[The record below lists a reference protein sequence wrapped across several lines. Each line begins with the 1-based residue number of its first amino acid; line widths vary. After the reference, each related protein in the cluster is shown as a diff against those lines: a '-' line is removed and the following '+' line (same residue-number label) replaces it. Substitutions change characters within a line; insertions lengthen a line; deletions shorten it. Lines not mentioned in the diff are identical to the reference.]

1 MKPGVTHLIRAF
13 LPPATSFVSNQI
25 MHHIRYV
32 PSVAFTDKRESPL
45 FDDITSRFPTFQAV
59 TGPVGSFIC
68 SRFLQFTPSDGRK
81 LTDWLR
87 ATGPAVLH
95 VHYGVEAI
103 LFSDVIRNM
112 NIPAMVSFYG
122 HDCTSFP
129 LKFHGLGR
137 IMLQRKV
144 FFNPAIR
151 MITAMSPDMRA
162 DLIALG
168 CPAEK
173 IRIHYHGTDTGRFSM
188 ERDYREGECVNFL
201 IISLLDAKKG
211 HNTLIEAFIRAS
223 VNTSRKIMLNIVGDG
238 ALKEEITRQIRE
250 SGAGNILM
258 HGFVK
263 YGSVAHLELL
273 KNADVFVHPSI
284 TTANGN
290 KEGIPGAIME
300 AMSAGLPVI
309 ATVHAGIPY
318 AVVNGKTGILV
329 EERNIGQLTDA
340 IVRLADNAELRREMG
355 MAGREHVRRELA
367 LDKKEEE
374 LERLYDGLAG
384 LKG

>member
-1 MKPGVTHLIRAF
+1 M
-13 LPPATSFVSNQI
+13 
-25 MHHIRYV
+25 
-32 PSVAFTDKRESPL
+32 
-45 FDDITSRFPTFQAV
+45 
-59 TGPVGSFIC
+59 
-68 SRFLQFTPSDGRK
+68 
-81 LTDWLR
+81 
-87 ATGPAVLH
+87 
-95 VHYGVEAI
+95 
-103 LFSDVIRNM
+103 
-112 NIPAMVSFYG
+112 
-122 HDCTSFP
+122 
-129 LKFHGLGR
+129 
-137 IMLQRKV
+137 
-144 FFNPAIR
+144 
-151 MITAMSPDMRA
+151 
-162 DLIALG
+162 
-168 CPAEK
+168 
-173 IRIHYHGTDTGRFSM
+173 
-188 ERDYREGECVNFL
+188 
-201 IISLLDAKKG
+201 
-211 HNTLIEAFIRAS
+211 
-223 VNTSRKIMLNIVGDG
+223 
-238 ALKEEITRQIRE
+238 
-250 SGAGNILM
+250 
-258 HGFVK
+258 
-263 YGSVAHLELL
+263 AHLELL

>member
-25 MHHIRYV
+25 MHHVRYA
-32 PSVAFTDKRESPL
+32 PSVAYTEKRESLL
-45 FDDITSRFPTFQAV
+45 FDEITSRFPSFQAV
-59 TGPVGSFIC
+59 TGAVDSFIC
-68 SRFLQFTPSDGRK
+68 SRFLQFTPSGERR
-81 LTDWLR
+81 LAEWLR
-87 ATGPAVLH
+87 NTSPAVLH

-103 LFSDVIRNM
+103 LFSDVIRKM

-129 LKFHGLGR
+129 LKYHGLGR
-137 IMLQRKV
+137 IMLRNKV
-144 FFNPAIR
+144 FLNPRIR

-162 DLIALG
+162 DLVALG

-188 ERDYREGECVNFL
+188 ERDYRERECVNFL
-201 IISLLDAKKG
+201 IISLLDEKKG
-211 HNTLIEAFIRAS
+211 HNTLIEAFIEAS
-223 VNTSRKIMLNIVGDG
+223 GITSRKIVLNIVGDG
-238 ALKEEITRQIRE
+238 ELKEAIARQIRE

-263 YGSVAHLELL
+263 YGSSAHLALL

-318 AVVNGKTGILV
+318 AVVDGKTGILV
-329 EERNIGQLTDA
+329 EERNRARLTDA
-340 IVRLADNAELRREMG
+340 IVRLAENAELRREMG
-355 MAGREHVRRELA
+355 MAGREHVRGEL
-367 LDKKEEE
+367 DIRKKEEE
-374 LERLYDGLAG
+374 LETLYDELAG
-384 LKG
+384 PGI